1 MPTIPENLMTNV
13 AIIESKENFGVWGR
27 FAIAFLTNTE
37 YVSVIDDDTIPM
49 SKWFENCLN
58 TIKEYPGLLGTNGN
72 IFNKGDTY
80 KIEKQIGWHS
90 ANEKTTEVDFVGH
103 SWFFKKEWISTL
115 IKDLPSIDKQFLTC
129 GEDMHLSYAL
139 QKYLNIPTIVPPHPQ
154 NDTSLWGSQKEKAI
168 AYGNVDSTFVNT
180 GIEKFT
186 DALTHYI
193 NLGFETILNKSEKIK
208 NNANATDYFINKIA
222 KRENFA
228 FLRLTEYEYI
238 QLSTTDTIF
247 NNTHQLLEDL
257 NNSLLLI
264 NTNVYY
270 GIPEN
275 ESIRNF
281 YYSKITNQHNITF
294 ENIFTNHIFIDFI
307 NNSGKKCVY
316 IGPNKINIEMID
328 MVITEPIIIAM
339 NHWNTNYVKYNRLLK
354 EIAEKY
360 TNTLFLIDAGSLST
374 IFINKLYSENPN
386 NIYID
391 IEFQDKLEEKIE
403 KNLPVI
409 L

>member
-1 MPTIPENLMTNV
+1 M
-13 AIIESKENFGVWGR
+13 
-27 FAIAFLTNTE
+27 
-37 YVSVIDDDTIPM
+37 
-49 SKWFENCLN
+49 
-58 TIKEYPGLLGTNGN
+58 
-72 IFNKGDTY
+72 
-80 KIEKQIGWHS
+80 
-90 ANEKTTEVDFVGH
+90 
-103 SWFFKKEWISTL
+103 
-115 IKDLPSIDKQFLTC
+115 
-129 GEDMHLSYAL
+129 
-139 QKYLNIPTIVPPHPQ
+139 
-154 NDTSLWGSQKEKAI
+154 
-168 AYGNVDSTFVNT
+168 
-180 GIEKFT
+180 
-186 DALTHYI
+186 
-193 NLGFETILNKSEKIK
+193 
-208 NNANATDYFINKIA
+208 NKIT
-222 KRENFA
+222 KGENFA
-228 FLRLTEYEYI
+228 FLRFTEYEYI

-247 NNTHQLLEDL
+247 NDTHQLLEDL

-275 ESIRNF
+275 ETIRNF

-294 ENIFTNHIFIDFI
+294 ENIFTYHIFIDFI

-328 MVITEPIIIAM
+328 TVTIEPIIIVM
-339 NHWNTNYVKYNRLLK
+339 NHWNTDYLKYNRLLK

-360 TNTLFLIDAGSLST
+360 TNTLFFIDAGSLSK